1 MSTLK
6 VNTIEEATSNGRD
19 FYFIRVWVN
28 YSNLSSVNTIRAEKG
43 VSSVSD
49 TGTGAFQVNF
59 DTAFANAFYAT
70 AGMNGDNGSST
81 NNAAISYN
89 TGSGANGNTTTFRR
103 FSAENVDS
111 GMSDYTNNTILF
123 SGDQ

>member
-6 VNTIEEATSNGRD
+6 VNDIEEATTNGGKV
-19 FYFIRVWVN
+19 FFLRVWVN
-28 YSNLSSVNTIRAEKG
+28 YSNLDSVNTIRAEKG

-49 TGTGAFQVNF
+49 TGVGVFQVNF
-59 DTAFANAFYAT
+59 DTAFADAFYAT
-70 AGMNGDNGSST
+70 AGMNGDNGINT
-81 NNAAISYN
+81 NNAAVSYN
-89 TGSGANGNTTTFRR
+89 TGQNGNGNTTTFRR

-111 GMSDYTNNTILF
+111 GYQDYTNITILF